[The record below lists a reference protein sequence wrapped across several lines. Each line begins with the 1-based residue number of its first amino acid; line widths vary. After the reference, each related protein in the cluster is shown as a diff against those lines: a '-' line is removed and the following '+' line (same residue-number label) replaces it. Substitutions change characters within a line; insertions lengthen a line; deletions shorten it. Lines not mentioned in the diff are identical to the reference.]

1 MKNSNE
7 IDRFPDAHEKDI
19 HGDFGRFCYQNS
31 QHSLCHGWSAGVL
44 AFIIEYI
51 LGIKAENGEIV
62 DIKPNLM
69 GLTDVRAVI
78 PIGNKT
84 LQLEI
89 DDETVNY
96 SYK

>member
-1 MKNSNE
+1 M
-7 IDRFPDAHEKDI
+7 
-19 HGDFGRFCYQNS
+19 
-31 QHSLCHGWSAGVL
+31 
-44 AFIIEYI
+44 
-51 LGIKAENGEIV
+51 GIKAENGEIV